1 MKHKKHNKILRD
13 FDKQKAKHLE
23 KLATKTLKEDEKFQ
37 KLKEKNINPDFLN
50 KF

>member
-1 MKHKKHNKILRD
+1 VKHKKHNKILRD